1 MAKPKALYKCSECG
15 WESAKWLGRCGECQ
29 AWSTL
34 IEAGRSLG
42 STQPVKLTNYA
53 VPITDT
59 QIMEANKTSTN
70 ISELDRVLGGGI
82 VPGSVIL
89 LAGEPG
95 VGKSTLLL
103 EVAAAWARAVGDS
116 LYISAEE
123 SAAQVKLRAERIAA
137 IDNRLFLAAET
148 DLATIL
154 SLIAHH
160 QPKLVI
166 VD

>member
-1 MAKPKALYKCSECG
+1 
-15 WESAKWLGRCGECQ
+15 
-29 AWSTL
+29 
-34 IEAGRSLG
+34 
-42 STQPVKLTNYA
+42 
-53 VPITDT
+53 
-59 QIMEANKTSTN
+59 MEANKTSTN

-137 IDNRLFLAAET
+137 IDNRLFLAANQLVSICMIP
-148 DLATIL
+148 LANPAIFD
-154 SLIAHH
+154 
-160 QPKLVI
+160 KI
-166 VD
+166 VVT